1 LRADDPREYGGR
13 NLALRS
19 LDDHRIDAERLE
31 KLHLVFMSKEHF
43 GRPLWREDP
52 QWMRLKRQYNRTAAE
67 LLGIGDGAF
76 NQRLMTQ
83 MDTVEIAKSD
93 D

>member
-1 LRADDPREYGGR
+1 MVV
-13 NLALRS
+13 RS
-19 LDDHRIDAERLE
+19 KPEPDL
-31 KLHLVFMSKEHF
+31 F
-43 GRPLWREDP
+43 
-52 QWMRLKRQYNRTAAE
+52 LKAAE

>member
-1 LRADDPREYGGR
+1 MANEILRPDSCKRR
-13 NLALRS
+13 IKM
-19 LDDHRIDAERLE
+19 LDDHRIDAEGLE
-31 KLHLVFMSKEHF
+31 KLHFIFMSKEHF
-43 GRPLWREDP
+43 GRALWREDR
-52 QWMRLKRQYNRTAAE
+52 QWMRLKCQHDRTALE

-83 MDTVEIAKSD
+83 MNTVEIAKSD